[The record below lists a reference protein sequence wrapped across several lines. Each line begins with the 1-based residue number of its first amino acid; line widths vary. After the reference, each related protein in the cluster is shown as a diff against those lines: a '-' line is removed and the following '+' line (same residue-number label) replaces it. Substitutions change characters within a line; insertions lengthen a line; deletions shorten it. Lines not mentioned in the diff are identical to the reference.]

1 MNLQTI
7 NRRRLLALAGSVP
20 MLGGC
25 IYDSGI
31 RNWSEDVR
39 LPSGE
44 QFIVKRK
51 IIGSANYAGIGDAG
65 AWLYKSTEIHFPE
78 NIPKAPQMW
87 SGKYKPMV
95 LGRYADG
102 AFYLVAIF
110 QQREDYFELYWDVEP
125 LPLSYVQFNWTG
137 SQWQLQKALDLKLL
151 GTKANL
157 LVGSPGKDGQRH
169 WTLVDKEKRDRKVT
183 PPWYDQVIGGPHPNP
198 PDQGDNGR
206 RNRIEFQK
214 QQKSLGEK
222 S

>member
-1 MNLQTI
+1 M
-7 NRRRLLALAGSVP
+7 NRRNFTAAALTAPLLT
-20 MLGGC
+20 GC

-44 QFIVKRK
+44 QFAIKRK
-51 IIGSANYAGIGDAG
+51 IIGNANYAGIGDAG
-65 AWLYKSTEIHFPE
+65 AWMYKSTEIHFPSDMP
-78 NIPKAPQMW
+78 NAPKMW

-102 AFYLVAIF
+102 AFYMVALV
-110 QQREDYFELYWDVEP
+110 QTGEDYFELYWDVDP

-137 SQWQLQKALDLKLL
+137 SQWQMQKALDLNLL
-151 GTKANL
+151 GIKANL

-169 WTLVDKEKRDRKVT
+169 WTLEDKAIRIIEGTLARNTRE
-183 PPWYDQVIGGPHPNP
+183 IGGEHPNP
-198 PDQGDNGR
+198 PRQNENWR
-206 RNRIEFQK
+206 KYQFEK